1 MLPAKITRLL
11 LTAGTLRL
19 LLPQWMRLP
28 LTLWRYRHF
37 FAEGIRSLL
46 AGRLGVPVLDAL
58 AIGAGII
65 TRSYGA
71 ANSIMILL
79 RISDILQH
87 RTLRKTRKALR
98 KSLSR
103 RINRVWLLQ
112 GDGLEVSVPLR
123 EIQPGDS
130 VVVRTGALIAV
141 DGTVTDGM
149 AEVNEALMTGE
160 AAPVCKQRGSRV
172 YAGTTVNCG
181 RLVVCVESVD
191 VRTRIRRIVNMVE
204 HADEHKALIQTDC
217 EHLAD
222 RIVPWSLL
230 AAGLTWVISA
240 RIGQVSAVLMVD
252 YSCALKLT
260 TPIVMATAMR
270 QAVKHGVIVKGGK
283 YLEAVAMADTIIFDK
298 TGTLT
303 TATPSVS
310 RILALPPYS
319 QDDVLRIVACIEEHF
334 HHSMAQAIVKEA
346 RHRRLR
352 HRREE
357 HGEVQLVV
365 ARGVRTTVHGQNA
378 LVGSALFLFRDE
390 GVEAAPELEAQINEG
405 DSVTWLAIGER
416 AVGAVCLRDTLRPE
430 AAEVIRD
437 LRALGLKNIRLL
449 TGDTAQSTVPVAQA
463 LGITDYCTGMS
474 PEQKAA
480 VVCEL
485 RDMGHKIIMVG
496 DGVNDSPAMTC
507 AEAAVSMKDAADL
520 AREVAD
526 ITLLENSLSGLVDLR
541 RLSVAALQRIHSNY
555 RFIAAFNSAL
565 IAAGAFGVFPPLL
578 SAWLHNLS
586 TVGVCVTSRRSFE

>member
-37 FAEGIRSLL
+37 FAEGIRALL

-191 VRTRIRRIVNMVE
+191 ERTRISRIVNMVE

-230 AAGLTWVISA
+230 AAGLTWAISG
-240 RIGQVSAVLMVD
+240 RIGQASAVLMVD

-310 RILALPPYS
+310 RILALPP
-319 QDDVLRIVACIEEHF
+319 
-334 HHSMAQAIVKEA
+334 
-346 RHRRLR
+346 
-352 HRREE
+352 
-357 HGEVQLVV
+357 
-365 ARGVRTTVHGQNA
+365 
-378 LVGSALFLFRDE
+378 LF
-390 GVEAAPELEAQINEG
+390 
-405 DSVTWLAIGER
+405 
-416 AVGAVCLRDTLRPE
+416 
-430 AAEVIRD
+430 
-437 LRALGLKNIRLL
+437 
-449 TGDTAQSTVPVAQA
+449 
-463 LGITDYCTGMS
+463 
-474 PEQKAA
+474 
-480 VVCEL
+480 
-485 RDMGHKIIMVG
+485 
-496 DGVNDSPAMTC
+496 
-507 AEAAVSMKDAADL
+507 
-520 AREVAD
+520 
-526 ITLLENSLSGLVDLR
+526 
-541 RLSVAALQRIHSNY
+541 
-555 RFIAAFNSAL
+555 
-565 IAAGAFGVFPPLL
+565 AG
-578 SAWLHNLS
+578 
-586 TVGVCVTSRRSFE
+586 